1 MSPSET
7 TPSFVIEIELRPTGK
22 QAKKMRDRLKAAHQ
36 VYRACIGE
44 ARRLLNLLSELQDH
58 QRARRLPK
66 SQARNQL
73 FCRVEETIGF
83 SEFDLNEWATQFN
96 RSQINKHLGVKKV
109 KEFVTNDRAWLAIV
123 YSLYAFPC
131 KCQ

>member
-1 MSPSET
+1 MARRSR
-7 TPSFVIEIELRPTGK
+7 TPSFVTEIELQPTGK
-22 QAKKMRDRLKAAHQ
+22 QAKTMRAPFKAAHQ

-44 ARRLLNLLSELQDH
+44 ARRLLNLLSELQGH

-73 FCRVEETIGF
+73 FYRVEETIGF
-83 SEFDLNEWATQFN
+83 SEFALNEWATQFT
-96 RSQINKHLGVKKV
+96 RSQINEHLGVKKV